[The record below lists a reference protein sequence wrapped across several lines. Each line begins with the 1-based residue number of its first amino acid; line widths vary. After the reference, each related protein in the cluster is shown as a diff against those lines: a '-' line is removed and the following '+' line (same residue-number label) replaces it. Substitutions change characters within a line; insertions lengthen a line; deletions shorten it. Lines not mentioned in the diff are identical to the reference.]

1 MPEAKP
7 KKSGIGGTVNGGS
20 NGGNGSRNGEGGAP
34 SPHSMEMARMGMWV
48 ALISLIMWFGA
59 LGMLYFSRMDEK
71 LDYRFVPPKI
81 LWLSTALLLAS
92 SIPCQLGLLRIRQ
105 GDREGLLRFLT
116 LTLFIGV
123 LFIISQSIAWYQ
135 IWSEYVATGQIGRK
149 NPFTGLFYI
158 LTGVHAIHI
167 LGGIGWLWV
176 VRNMAAKGFFSEK
189 RHLAVYLSVM
199 YWHFMDAVW
208 VPFFVLIMI

>member
-7 KKSGIGGTVNGGS
+7 KKSGTGGPVDGGS
-20 NGGNGSRNGEGGAP
+20 NGGNGSRNGEGSFP
-34 SPHSMEMARMGMWV
+34 SPHSMEMARMGMWI

-59 LGMLYFSRMDEK
+59 LGMLYFSRIDEK
-71 LDYRFVPPKI
+71 LDYPFVPPKI
-81 LWLSTALLLAS
+81 LWLSTLLLLVS
-92 SIPCQLGLLRIRQ
+92 SIPCQLGLLSIRK
-105 GDREGLLRFLT
+105 GEKEGLLRFLT
-116 LTLFIGV
+116 WTLFIGF

-135 IWSEYVATGQIGRK
+135 IWSDYVATGQIGRK

-158 LTGVHAIHI
+158 LTGVHAVHI
-167 LGGIGWLWV
+167 LGGIVWLWV
-176 VRNMAAKGFFSEK
+176 VRNMAAKGLFSEK

-208 VPFFVLIMI
+208 VPFFILIMI